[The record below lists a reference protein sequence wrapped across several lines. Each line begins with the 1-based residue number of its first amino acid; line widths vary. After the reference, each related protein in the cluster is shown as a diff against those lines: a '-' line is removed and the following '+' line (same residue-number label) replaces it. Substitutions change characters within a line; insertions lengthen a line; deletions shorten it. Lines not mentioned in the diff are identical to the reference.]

1 MKNYMRKYWHTHP
14 EQYKKQKKRM
24 PKNNKTYMIK
34 YKTILLKLIGDKCVI
49 CGSTEHLFFHEIHG
63 VPHRLTIKYYR
74 EHYQDFITLCYK
86 HHRIIHI
93 INEQP
98 QILNYLIK

>member
-1 MKNYMRKYWHTHP
+1 MFDKKEYMKNYMRKYWHTHP

-49 CGSTEHLFFHEIHG
+49 CGSTEHLFFPQYG
-63 VPHRLTIKYYR
+63 YDTVAYKGCSRLVCITNQYELR
-74 EHYQDFITLCYK
+74 TMFI
-86 HHRIIHI
+86 
-93 INEQP
+93 
-98 QILNYLIK
+98 